1 MQKSI
6 NNKDNKFVNQS
17 SNQDLGIY
25 DVLIILWSGKFLILF
40 ICFFSFAASV
50 IYLNFSEFKYSVS

>member
-1 MQKSI
+1 MQKTI

-25 DVLIILWSGKFLILF
+25 DVLIILWSGKFLIPH
-40 ICFFSFAASV
+40 IS
-50 IYLNFSEFKYSVS
+50 